1 MKKRILTLDDQES
14 MRNVFLF
21 TLKKEFDVTVTS
33 TAEETIR
40 KAKTEHFDFILID
53 ILLDTDNMDGID
65 VAMELER
72 CGVNTPYGFLTS
84 LAEENLEEDQRKRTG
99 RLKNLKFYQ
108 TKPIAPAELTNKI
121 KSVIG

>member
-21 TLKKEFDVTVTS
+21 TLKKEFDVTVAS
-33 TAEETIR
+33 TAEETIE
-40 KAKTEHFDFILID
+40 KAKTEPFDFILID
-53 ILLDTDNMDGID
+53 ILLDSDRMDGID

-72 CGVNTPYGFLTS
+72 AGVNTPYGFLTS
-84 LAEENLEEDQRKRTG
+84 LSEESLEASQRERAK

-108 TKPIAPAELTNKI
+108 TKPIAPAELINKI
-121 KSVIG
+121 KSITG

>member
-21 TLKKEFDVTVTS
+21 TLKKEFDVVVTS
-33 TAEETIR
+33 TAEETIE
-40 KAKTEHFDFILID
+40 KAKTEPFDFILID
-53 ILLDTDNMDGID
+53 ILLDTDRMDGID

-72 CGVNTPYGFLTS
+72 AGVNTPYGFLTS
-84 LAEENLEEDQRKRTG
+84 LSEESLEASQRERAK

-108 TKPIAPAELTNKI
+108 TKPIPPAELINKI
-121 KSVIG
+121 KSVTG